1 MQNQRKQSNFKG
13 ITLKVF
19 KNKYKDKPT
28 SYDFKGDG
36 DEFFLKKIGEWLR
49 SPEIKQER
57 DSGKPLKVGV
67 RLTNYQGNENCEITL
82 YIGKPKQ
89 QQYQQNSSFQKIQ
102 PPQMSQGQDLMD
114 DDLPMEDAPF

>member
-36 DEFFLKKIGEWLR
+36 DEFFLKK
-49 SPEIKQER
+49 
-57 DSGKPLKVGV
+57 
-67 RLTNYQGNENCEITL
+67 
-82 YIGKPKQ
+82 
-89 QQYQQNSSFQKIQ
+89 
-102 PPQMSQGQDLMD
+102 
-114 DDLPMEDAPF
+114 